1 MSLFDKKTKEPFVS
15 SYKILDKK
23 IICPHCG
30 SDKFQIRDVLL
41 NTPGMTFFGL
51 DWANRDAS
59 ALICTTCTRIE
70 WYFEKP
76 KVTE

>member
-23 IICPHCG
+23 IICTHCG
-30 SDKFQIRDVLL
+30 SDKFQIRDVPL

-59 ALICTTCTRIE
+59 ALICTTCTGIE